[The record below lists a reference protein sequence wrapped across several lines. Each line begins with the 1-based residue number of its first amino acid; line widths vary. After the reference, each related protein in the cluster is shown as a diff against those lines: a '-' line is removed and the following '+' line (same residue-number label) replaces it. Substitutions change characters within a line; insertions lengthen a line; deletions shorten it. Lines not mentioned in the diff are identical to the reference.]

1 MPSRVAAPPAAP
13 DVAALLRQVRELREA
28 VQQGQRTLLKAW
40 RPYLARAAYRSSAAN
55 LAAYLSLRQHDV
67 RLLQRFLGSLGLT
80 SLSNCEGHVDATLA
94 AVENVLAGLAGAR
107 GSSRQAGGARRLGA
121 VAREMGR
128 KQVLLRANTNQL
140 FGAPSSLRWTRFMVT
155 LPTEAA
161 RDYAFVRDLVSH
173 GMDVA
178 RVNCAH
184 DGPAQWR
191 AMARHVRRA
200 ERETGRPC
208 RILMDLGGPKL
219 RIGPVVT
226 GKGEIHLKV
235 KRDARGR
242 VLRPCRVVLDASGE
256 PATDGSPPRIA
267 VSRDWLDRVRAG
279 DRVAFTDLRQRARTL
294 VAERRLSAS
303 AVLARLNRAA
313 WLDETTTLEHLT
325 GRGAAAGRPGRN
337 GRSDTSVPSNGGE
350 ATQRPGPIAA
360 APVEIRVAP
369 GDMLLLTR
377 APVPGEPARVNRKGT
392 VLFPAHIACSESRVF
407 DALKVGHH
415 VWIDDGKVGAVVE
428 ALDEHGAWMRVVR
441 ARPQGERLAPGK
453 GMNFPDTALPLPPL
467 SDTDLADLDVAVK
480 LADLVGFSFVRAAA
494 DVDRLVAELKRRGRG
509 DMGIVAKIET
519 RSALRHLP
527 DVIVHGA
534 GRQPFGIMIARGDL
548 AVEIGYERLAEA
560 QEEILSL
567 CEAAHV
573 PVIWAT
579 QVLENLV
586 KQGRPSRAELTDAA
600 MAERAECVMLNKGPY
615 LLQAL
620 DVLDAVVTRMQVVLR
635 KKTSQFAPRR
645 WS

>member
-1 MPSRVAAPPAAP
+1 MRPHTAAGPPAAP
-13 DVAALLRQVRELREA
+13 DVAALLRQVRDLREA
-28 VQQGQRTLLKAW
+28 VQDGQRTLLRAW
-40 RPYLARAAYRSSAAN
+40 RPYLTRTAYRSSAAN
-55 LAAYLSLRQHDV
+55 LAAYLSLRRHDV

-107 GSSRQAGGARRLGA
+107 GSSRVAGGAERLGA

-128 KQVLLRANTNQL
+128 KQVLLRGNTTQL
-140 FGAPSSLRWTRFMVT
+140 FGAPSSQRWTRFMVT

-161 RDYAFVRDLVSH
+161 REYELVRDLLAH

-184 DGPAQWR
+184 DGPVQWR

-200 ERETGRPC
+200 ERETGRAC

-226 GKGEIHLKV
+226 GKGELHLKV

-242 VLRPCRVVLDASGE
+242 VLRACHVVLDASGE
-256 PATDGSPPRIA
+256 PAGDASPPRIA
-267 VSRDWLDRVRAG
+267 VSREWLDQVRAG
-279 DRVAFTDLRQRARTL
+279 DKVAFTDLRKRARTL
-294 VAERRLSAS
+294 VAERRLSPS

-325 GRGAAAGRPGRN
+325 GRDAAAGRQGGNGRN
-337 GRSDTSVPSNGGE
+337 ATTVSNGGQ

-360 APVEIRVAP
+360 APVEIRVGP

-377 APVPGEPARVNRKGT
+377 APVPGEPARLNRKGK
-392 VLFPAHIACSESRVF
+392 VVFPAHIACSESRVF
-407 DALKVGHH
+407 EALKVGHH

-428 ALDEHGAWMRVVR
+428 TLDEHGAWMRVAR

-453 GMNFPDTALPLPPL
+453 GMNFPDTVLPLPPL

-480 LADLVGFSFVRAAA
+480 LADLVGFSFVRAAS
-494 DVDRLVAELKRRGRG
+494 DVDELVGELKRRGRG